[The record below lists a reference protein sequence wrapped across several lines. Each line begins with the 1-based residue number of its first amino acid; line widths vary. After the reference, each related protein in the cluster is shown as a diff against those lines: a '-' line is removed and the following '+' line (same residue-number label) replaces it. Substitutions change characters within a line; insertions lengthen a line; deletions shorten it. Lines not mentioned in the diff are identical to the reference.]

1 MSAQDEDSTREN
13 PAKSSEIQRGRPFA
27 RGTSGNPAGR
37 PPGAR
42 NKATLL
48 REEAF
53 RERALGVLERQL
65 EAAEA
70 GDAAAARLVL
80 ARLLPAGRS
89 VGFDM
94 PAVET
99 VHDVPR
105 ANAAVLAAVAAGEV
119 TPREGLLIGRLLEMQ
134 MTALMLSMEE
144 RGREQA
150 AETRAR
156 YAAEIQARDAAWRAA
171 NAAAAARQSAPAGQG
186 ATPGQSAGAARTA
199 SPGSAAP
206 RSAAPRSAA
215 PGAARSA
222 PASTPARSAA
232 PAPAAPAAAGPA
244 ASPAAPAAT
253 VTAAEKQQ
261 DTAASPAVADPR
273 PAPAPAVG
281 DPDMPPGRLPVRIGG
296 GFTGGGTDAGG

>member
-1 MSAQDEDSTREN
+1 MGAQGGDSTKN
-13 PAKSSEIQRGRPFA
+13 SEVQRGRPFA

-37 PPGAR
+37 PPGSR

-53 RERALGVLERQL
+53 RARALGVLERQL

-134 MTALMLSMEE
+134 MTALMQSMDE

-150 AETRAR
+150 AEKRAR
-156 YAAEIQARDAAWRAA
+156 YDAELRARDAAWHAA
-171 NAAAAARQSAPAGQG
+171 NTAAAARQSAGPVQE
-186 ATPGQSAGAARTA
+186 ATPAAAPVAGAKARPTPA
-199 SPGSAAP
+199 AAP
-206 RSAAPRSAA
+206 HQARAAALAPR
-215 PGAARSA
+215 
-222 PASTPARSAA
+222 
-232 PAPAAPAAAGPA
+232 PAAPATPA
-244 ASPAAPAAT
+244 AAAEEQQNTAAAPAAQASSPPRAT
-253 VTAAEKQQ
+253 PA
-261 DTAASPAVADPR
+261 AASAA
-273 PAPAPAVG
+273 APAPAVG

-296 GFTGGGTDAGG
+296 GFTGGGTGSGG